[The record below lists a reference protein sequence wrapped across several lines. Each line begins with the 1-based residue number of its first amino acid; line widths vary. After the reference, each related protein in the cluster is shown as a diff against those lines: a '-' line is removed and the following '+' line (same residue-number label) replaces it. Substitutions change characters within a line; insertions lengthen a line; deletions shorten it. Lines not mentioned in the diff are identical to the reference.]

1 MRLFLG
7 LRGAGLVTDELNEM
21 CRAIKPLE
29 PHQPSDR
36 HMTLC
41 FIGDCT
47 ALQAKA
53 LMHGV
58 DGLMATEDLPEVLW
72 RASSINTFPEN
83 KPKAWA
89 LTGPMTD
96 SLSELI
102 TKLKGVHLMGNYI
115 DMTRFKP
122 HVSLV
127 YVNRDV
133 KAKTGIQSEIRLDE
147 LVLYRSLSQTERL
160 SKSHN
165 PPWAKT
171 RYEPLKVWGLK
182 GKTGLP

>member
-1 MRLFLG
+1 M
-7 LRGAGLVTDELNEM
+7 
-21 CRAIKPLE
+21 
-29 PHQPSDR
+29 
-36 HMTLC
+36 
-41 FIGDCT
+41 IGNCS
-47 ALQAKA
+47 ALQTKA
-53 LMHGV
+53 FIHGV
-58 DGLMATEDLPEVLW
+58 DVLITTGGLPEVVW

-102 TKLKGVHLMGNYI
+102 TKLQGVHLMGKYI

-133 KAKTGIQSEIRLDE
+133 EARTAIQFEICLDE

-160 SKSHN
+160 SKNHN

-171 RYEPLKVWGLK
+171 RYEPLQVWRLK
-182 GKTGLP
+182 GKTGLL